1 MLFTL
6 RTPYLFFTC
15 LTYYGNQPVTPHSMG
30 GKQSKTDLYA
40 LGLSGSGKSLL
51 FSTMKGAPFEG
62 PYPGVEL
69 HAHQHGSV
77 RVGGMGPKKQLPLL
91 WEGMRGTTNVVFV
104 VDSTNAEGMVELSHL
119 IELFFTSTDDRR
131 EIDDVSK
138 WTILVY
144 ATKQDME
151 SALEPEEV
159 ARSIGFDG
167 KRLVPKKLVV
177 QGTSMTMLKENGAK
191 GWKEA
196 FG

>member
-1 MLFTL
+1 
-6 RTPYLFFTC
+6 
-15 LTYYGNQPVTPHSMG
+15 MG
-30 GKQSKTDLYA
+30 GKQSVAIPA

-69 HAHQHGSV
+69 HTHQHGSV
-77 RVGGMGPKKQLPLL
+77 TVGGIGPEKQLPLL
-91 WEGMRGTTNVVFV
+91 WEFMRGTTNVVGV
-104 VDSTNAEGMVELSHL
+104 RRQGMVELSHL

-131 EIDDVSK
+131 EIDDVSN

-167 KRLVPKKLVV
+167 KRLRPKKLVV

>member
-1 MLFTL
+1 
-6 RTPYLFFTC
+6 
-15 LTYYGNQPVTPHSMG
+15 MG
-30 GKQSKTDLYA
+30 GKQSVAIPA

-69 HAHQHGSV
+69 HTHQHGSV
-77 RVGGMGPKKQLPLL
+77 TVGGIGPEKQLPLL
-91 WEGMRGTTNVVFV
+91 WEFMRGTTNVVFV

-167 KRLVPKKLVV
+167 KRMVPKKLVV
-177 QGTSMTMLKENGAK
+177 QGTSMVTLKEDGGK
-191 GWKEA
+191 GWADA